1 MENEMVLYRS
11 CPRGQQNHAEN
22 EGNLKEFWKN
32 FRQMKLAKAK
42 DKGCVMKSGSLERSA
57 TARKTSKRIEKSS

>member
-22 EGNLKEFWKN
+22 EGNLEEFGKN
-32 FRQMKLAKAK
+32 FRQMKLAEAK
-42 DKGCVMKSGSLERSA
+42 DKGCVMKSKRLERGV
-57 TARKTSKRIEKSS
+57 TA

>member
-1 MENEMVLYRS
+1 MVLYQS

-22 EGNLKEFWKN
+22 EGNLEEFGKN

-42 DKGCVMKSGSLERSA
+42 DKGCVMKSKRLERSV
-57 TARKTSKRIEKSS
+57 TA

>member
-22 EGNLKEFWKN
+22 EGNLEEFGKN

-42 DKGCVMKSGSLERSA
+42 NKGCVMKSKRLERGV
-57 TARKTSKRIEKSS
+57 TA